1 MKTKNILSIFILIS
15 FMSCSKE
22 FTDLSP
28 ISERN
33 TGSFYSSANDFEVAL
48 AGVYNTLLSQGVY
61 NEAIWIMN
69 DLRSDITFWDA
80 GGLAAAIVRYD
91 DFEETTIDYV
101 GRDSWI
107 AHYKGIGR
115 ANSVIGRIED
125 VDMDASQ
132 KARIVGEAK
141 FLRSLLYYNLATTF
155 GNVPLVLNEAKSA
168 DDDKENVQV
177 PVAQIYSQI
186 AADLTEAESSLP
198 STAKGGRATK
208 GAAAALL
215 GKVYLTQ
222 GDKTSAASA
231 LKRVSGYSLVDN
243 YADLWGVENEFNKES
258 IFEVSYESGYGVL
271 GNLYTS
277 AMNTELGATVT
288 SGSRNFPTKSLISSY
303 EAGDT
308 RFEASIAGIGSEAV
322 GFAADG
328 AGWCIKYGTTNPST
342 DNDGPNNW
350 VVLRYADV
358 LLMLAEALGESTE
371 SYGYINQVRARAGLG
386 AISSSTTG
394 TFAEK
399 LLQERKVELAF
410 EGHRWPD
417 LKRFGVAASV
427 MSSDQR
433 AIDIRGRLN
442 LAIPQREMDINP
454 DFVQN
459 PGY

>member
-1 MKTKNILSIFILIS
+1 
-15 FMSCSKE
+15 
-22 FTDLSP
+22 
-28 ISERN
+28 
-33 TGSFYSSANDFEVAL
+33 
-48 AGVYNTLLSQGVY
+48 
-61 NEAIWIMN
+61 MN

-125 VDMDASQ
+125 VEMDASQ
-132 KARIVGEAK
+132 KTRIVGEAK

-155 GNVPLVLNEAKSA
+155 GNVPLVLNEATSA

-177 PVAQIYSQI
+177 PIAQIYSQI

-243 YADLWGVENEFNKES
+243 YTDLWGVENEFNKES

-288 SGSRNFPTKSLISSY
+288 SGPRNFPTKSLISSY

-386 AISSSTTG
+386 AISSSTAG

-427 MSSDQR
+427 MSSDPR

>member
-33 TGSFYSSANDFEVAL
+33 TGSFYTSANDFEVAL
-48 AGVYNTLLSQGVY
+48 AGVYNTLLSQGIY

-125 VDMDASQ
+125 VEMDASQ
-132 KARIVGEAK
+132 KTRIVGEAK

-155 GNVPLVLNEAKSA
+155 GNVPLVLNEATSA

-177 PVAQIYSQI
+177 PIAQIYSQI

-243 YADLWGVENEFNKES
+243 YTDLWGVENEFNKES

-308 RFEASIAGIGSEAV
+308 RFEASIAGIGSEVV
-322 GFAADG
+322 GFASDG

-386 AISSSTTG
+386 AISSSTAG

-427 MSSDQR
+427 MSSDPR

>member
-33 TGSFYSSANDFEVAL
+33 TGSFYTSANDFEVAL
-48 AGVYNTLLSQGVY
+48 AGVYNTLLSQGIY

-155 GNVPLVLNEAKSA
+155 GNVPLVLNEATSA
-168 DDDKENVQV
+168 DDDEENVQV
-177 PVAQIYSQI
+177 PVAQIYTQI

-222 GDKTSAASA
+222 GDKTSAVSA

-243 YADLWGVENEFNKES
+243 YADLWGVENEFNTES

-288 SGSRNFPTKSLISSY
+288 SGPRNFPTKSLISSY

>member
-1 MKTKNILSIFILIS
+1 
-15 FMSCSKE
+15 MSCSKE

-33 TGSFYSSANDFEVAL
+33 TGSFYTSANDFEVAL

-125 VDMDASQ
+125 VEMDASQ
-132 KARIVGEAK
+132 KTRIVGEAK

-155 GNVPLVLNEAKSA
+155 GNVPLVLNEATSA

-177 PVAQIYSQI
+177 PIAQIYSQI

-243 YADLWGVENEFNKES
+243 YTDLWGVENEFNKES

-386 AISSSTTG
+386 AISSSTAG

-427 MSSDQR
+427 MSSDPR

>member
-1 MKTKNILSIFILIS
+1 MKTKNIFSIFILIS

-125 VDMDASQ
+125 VEMDASQ
-132 KARIVGEAK
+132 KTRIVGEAK

-155 GNVPLVLNEAKSA
+155 GNVPLVLNEATSA

-177 PVAQIYSQI
+177 PIAQIYSQI

-243 YADLWGVENEFNKES
+243 YTDLWGVENEFNKES

-271 GNLYTS
+271 GNLFTS
-277 AMNTELGATVT
+277 AFNTELGATVT

-308 RFEASIAGIGSEAV
+308 RFEASIAGIGSEVV
-322 GFAADG
+322 GFASDG

-386 AISSSTTG
+386 AISSSTAG

-427 MSSDQR
+427 MSSDPR

>member
-33 TGSFYSSANDFEVAL
+33 TGSFYTSANDFEVAL

-80 GGLAAAIVRYD
+80 GGLAAAIVTYA

-125 VDMDASQ
+125 VEMDASQ
-132 KARIVGEAK
+132 KTRIVGEAK

-155 GNVPLVLNEAKSA
+155 GNVPLVLNEATSA

-177 PVAQIYSQI
+177 PIAQIYSQI

-215 GKVYLTQ
+215 GKVHLTQ

-243 YADLWGVENEFNKES
+243 YTDLWGVENEFNKES

-288 SGSRNFPTKSLISSY
+288 SGPRNFPTKSLISSY

-308 RFEASIAGIGSEAV
+308 RFEASIAGIGSEVV
-322 GFAADG
+322 GFASDG

-386 AISSSTTG
+386 AISSSTAG

-427 MSSDQR
+427 MSSDPR

>member
-33 TGSFYSSANDFEVAL
+33 TGSFYTSANDFEVAL

-125 VDMDASQ
+125 VEMDASQ
-132 KARIVGEAK
+132 KTRIVGEAK

-155 GNVPLVLNEAKSA
+155 GNVPLVLNEATSA

-177 PVAQIYSQI
+177 PIAQIYSQI

-243 YADLWGVENEFNKES
+243 YTDLWGVENEFNKES

-386 AISSSTTG
+386 AISSSTAG

-427 MSSDQR
+427 MSSDPR

>member
-33 TGSFYSSANDFEVAL
+33 TGSFYTSANDFEVAL

-125 VDMDASQ
+125 VEMDASQ
-132 KARIVGEAK
+132 KTRIVGEAK

-155 GNVPLVLNEAKSA
+155 GNVPLVLNEATSA

-177 PVAQIYSQI
+177 PIAQIYSQI

-243 YADLWGVENEFNKES
+243 YTDLWGVENEFNKES

-288 SGSRNFPTKSLISSY
+288 SGPRNFPTKSLISSY

-308 RFEASIAGIGSEAV
+308 RFEASIAGIGSEVV
-322 GFAADG
+322 GFASDG

-386 AISSSTTG
+386 AISSSTAG

-427 MSSDQR
+427 MSSDPR

>member
-1 MKTKNILSIFILIS
+1 
-15 FMSCSKE
+15 MSCSKE

-33 TGSFYSSANDFEVAL
+33 TGSFYTSANDFEVAL

-125 VDMDASQ
+125 VEMDASQ
-132 KARIVGEAK
+132 KTRIVGEAK

-155 GNVPLVLNEAKSA
+155 GNVPLVLNEATSA

-177 PVAQIYSQI
+177 PIAQIYSQI

-243 YADLWGVENEFNKES
+243 YTDLWGVENEFNKES

-308 RFEASIAGIGSEAV
+308 RFEASIAGIGSEVV
-322 GFAADG
+322 GFASDG

-386 AISSSTTG
+386 AISSSTAG

-427 MSSDQR
+427 MSSDPR

>member
-1 MKTKNILSIFILIS
+1 
-15 FMSCSKE
+15 
-22 FTDLSP
+22 
-28 ISERN
+28 
-33 TGSFYSSANDFEVAL
+33 
-48 AGVYNTLLSQGVY
+48 
-61 NEAIWIMN
+61 
-69 DLRSDITFWDA
+69 
-80 GGLAAAIVRYD
+80 
-91 DFEETTIDYV
+91 
-101 GRDSWI
+101 
-107 AHYKGIGR
+107 
-115 ANSVIGRIED
+115 
-125 VDMDASQ
+125 
-132 KARIVGEAK
+132 
-141 FLRSLLYYNLATTF
+141 
-155 GNVPLVLNEAKSA
+155 
-168 DDDKENVQV
+168 
-177 PVAQIYSQI
+177 
-186 AADLTEAESSLP
+186 
-198 STAKGGRATK
+198 
-208 GAAAALL
+208 
-215 GKVYLTQ
+215 
-222 GDKTSAASA
+222 
-231 LKRVSGYSLVDN
+231 
-243 YADLWGVENEFNKES
+243 
-258 IFEVSYESGYGVL
+258 
-271 GNLYTS
+271 
-277 AMNTELGATVT
+277 MNTELGATVT
-288 SGSRNFPTKSLISSY
+288 SGPRNFPTKSLISSY

-386 AISSSTTG
+386 AISSSTAG

>member
-1 MKTKNILSIFILIS
+1 MKTKNIFSIFILIS

-125 VDMDASQ
+125 VEMDASQ
-132 KARIVGEAK
+132 KTRIVGEAK

-155 GNVPLVLNEAKSA
+155 GNVPLVLNEATSA

-177 PVAQIYSQI
+177 PIAQIYSQI

-243 YADLWGVENEFNKES
+243 YTDLWGVENEFNKES

-308 RFEASIAGIGSEAV
+308 RFEASIAGIGSEVV
-322 GFAADG
+322 GFASDG

-386 AISSSTTG
+386 AISSSTAG

-427 MSSDQR
+427 MSSDPR

>member
-33 TGSFYSSANDFEVAL
+33 TGSFYTTANDFEVAL
-48 AGVYNTLLSQGVY
+48 AGVYNSLLSQGVY
-61 NEAIWIMN
+61 NEAIWIVN

-125 VDMDASQ
+125 VEMDASQ
-132 KARIVGEAK
+132 KSRIVGEAK

-155 GNVPLVLNEAKSA
+155 GNVPLVLNEATSA

-177 PVAQIYSQI
+177 PIAQIYSQI

-222 GDKTSAASA
+222 GDKSSAASA

-243 YADLWGVENEFNKES
+243 YTDLWGVENEFNKES

-386 AISSSTTG
+386 AISSSTAG

-427 MSSDQR
+427 MSSDPR

>member
-1 MKTKNILSIFILIS
+1 
-15 FMSCSKE
+15 MSCSKE

-33 TGSFYSSANDFEVAL
+33 TGSFYTTANDFEVAL
-48 AGVYNTLLSQGVY
+48 AGVYNSLLSQGVY
-61 NEAIWIMN
+61 NEAIWIVN

-155 GNVPLVLNEAKSA
+155 GNVPLVLNEATSA

-288 SGSRNFPTKSLISSY
+288 SGPRNFPTKSLISSY

>member
-1 MKTKNILSIFILIS
+1 MKAKNILNIFILIS
-15 FMSCSKE
+15 FISCSKE

-28 ISERN
+28 VSERN
-33 TGSFYSSANDFEVAL
+33 TGSFFTTANDFEVAI
-48 AGVYNTLLSQGVY
+48 AGVYNSLLSQGIY

-69 DLRSDITFWDA
+69 DLRSDITFWNA
-80 GGLAAAIVRYD
+80 GGLAASIVRYD

-101 GRDSWI
+101 GKDSWI
-107 AHYKGIGR
+107 AHYKGIAR
-115 ANSVIGRIED
+115 ANTVIDRIED
-125 VDMDASQ
+125 IEMDASQ
-132 KARIVGEAK
+132 KSRIIGEAK
-141 FLRSLLYYNLATTF
+141 FLRSLMYYNLATTF
-155 GNVPLVLNEAKSA
+155 GNVPLVLTEATSG
-168 DDDKENVQV
+168 DDTDQNVQV
-177 PVAQIYSQI
+177 PAAQIYSQI
-186 AADLTEAESSLP
+186 IADLTESESGLP
-198 STAKGGRATK
+198 STAAQGGRATK

-222 GDKTSAASA
+222 GDKSSATSA

-243 YADLWGVENEFNKES
+243 YADLWGVENEFNQES
-258 IFEVSYESGYGVL
+258 IFEVSFESGYGVL

-277 AMNTELGATVT
+277 AFNVELGGTVT
-288 SGSRNFPTKSLISSY
+288 SGPRNFPTESLINSY

-328 AGWCIKYGTTNPST
+328 SGWTIKYGTTNSST

-358 LLMLAEALGESTE
+358 LLMLAEAIGESAE

-386 AISSSTTG
+386 PISSSTAG

-427 MSSDQR
+427 MTSEG
-433 AIDIRGRLN
+433 IDIRGRLN
-442 LAIPQREMDINP
+442 IAIPQREMDINP

-459 PGY
+459 AGY

>member
-1 MKTKNILSIFILIS
+1 MKTKNIFSIFILIS

-33 TGSFYSSANDFEVAL
+33 TGSFYTSANDFEVAL

-125 VDMDASQ
+125 VEMDASQ
-132 KARIVGEAK
+132 KTRIVGEAK

-155 GNVPLVLNEAKSA
+155 GNVPLVLNEATSA

-177 PVAQIYSQI
+177 PIAQIYSQI

-215 GKVYLTQ
+215 GKVHLTQ

-243 YADLWGVENEFNKES
+243 YTDLWGVENEFNKES

-288 SGSRNFPTKSLISSY
+288 SGP
-303 EAGDT
+303 E
-308 RFEASIAGIGSEAV
+308 
-322 GFAADG
+322 
-328 AGWCIKYGTTNPST
+328 
-342 DNDGPNNW
+342 
-350 VVLRYADV
+350 
-358 LLMLAEALGESTE
+358 
-371 SYGYINQVRARAGLG
+371 
-386 AISSSTTG
+386 
-394 TFAEK
+394 TF
-399 LLQERKVELAF
+399 QRKV
-410 EGHRWPD
+410 
-417 LKRFGVAASV
+417 
-427 MSSDQR
+427 
-433 AIDIRGRLN
+433 
-442 LAIPQREMDINP
+442 
-454 DFVQN
+454 
-459 PGY
+459 

>member
-33 TGSFYSSANDFEVAL
+33 TGSFYTSANDFEVAL

-125 VDMDASQ
+125 VEMDASQ
-132 KARIVGEAK
+132 KTRIVGEAK
-141 FLRSLLYYNLATTF
+141 FLRSLLYYNLETTF
-155 GNVPLVLNEAKSA
+155 GNVPLVLNEATSA

-177 PVAQIYSQI
+177 PIAQIYSQI

-243 YADLWGVENEFNKES
+243 YTDLWGVENEFNKES

-308 RFEASIAGIGSEAV
+308 RFEASIAGIGSEVV
-322 GFAADG
+322 GFASDG

-386 AISSSTTG
+386 AISSSTAG

-427 MSSDQR
+427 MSSDPR

>member
-33 TGSFYSSANDFEVAL
+33 TGSFYTSANDFEVAL

-125 VDMDASQ
+125 VEMDASQ
-132 KARIVGEAK
+132 KSRIVGEAK

-155 GNVPLVLNEAKSA
+155 GNVPLVLNEATSA

-177 PVAQIYSQI
+177 PIAQIYSQI

-243 YADLWGVENEFNKES
+243 YTDLWGVENEFNKES

-427 MSSDQR
+427 MSSDPR

>member
-33 TGSFYSSANDFEVAL
+33 TGSFYTSANDFEVAL

-125 VDMDASQ
+125 VEMDASQ
-132 KARIVGEAK
+132 KTRIVGEAK

-155 GNVPLVLNEAKSA
+155 GNVPLVLNEATSA

-177 PVAQIYSQI
+177 PIAQIYSQI

-243 YADLWGVENEFNKES
+243 YTDLWGVENEFNKES

-308 RFEASIAGIGSEAV
+308 RFEASIAGIGSEVV
-322 GFAADG
+322 GFASDG

-386 AISSSTTG
+386 AISSSTAG

-427 MSSDQR
+427 MSSDPR

>member
-33 TGSFYSSANDFEVAL
+33 TGSFYTSANDFEVAL

-125 VDMDASQ
+125 VEMDASQ
-132 KARIVGEAK
+132 KTRIVGEAK

-155 GNVPLVLNEAKSA
+155 GNVPLVLNEATSA

-177 PVAQIYSQI
+177 PIAQIYSQI

-243 YADLWGVENEFNKES
+243 YTDLWGVENEFNTES

-288 SGSRNFPTKSLISSY
+288 SGPRNFPTKSLISSY

-386 AISSSTTG
+386 AISSSTAG

-427 MSSDQR
+427 MSSDPR

>member
-1 MKTKNILSIFILIS
+1 
-15 FMSCSKE
+15 
-22 FTDLSP
+22 
-28 ISERN
+28 
-33 TGSFYSSANDFEVAL
+33 
-48 AGVYNTLLSQGVY
+48 
-61 NEAIWIMN
+61 MN

-155 GNVPLVLNEAKSA
+155 GNVPLVLNEATSA

-288 SGSRNFPTKSLISSY
+288 SGPRNFPTKSLISSY

>member
-1 MKTKNILSIFILIS
+1 MKTKNIFSIFILIS

-33 TGSFYSSANDFEVAL
+33 TGSFYTSANDFEVAL

-125 VDMDASQ
+125 VEMDASQ
-132 KARIVGEAK
+132 KTRIVGEAK

-155 GNVPLVLNEAKSA
+155 GNVPLVLNEATSA

-177 PVAQIYSQI
+177 PIAQIYSQI

-215 GKVYLTQ
+215 GKVHLTQ

-243 YADLWGVENEFNKES
+243 YTDLWGVENEFNKES

-386 AISSSTTG
+386 AISSSTAG

-427 MSSDQR
+427 MSSDPR

>member
-155 GNVPLVLNEAKSA
+155 GNVPLVLNEATSA

-177 PVAQIYSQI
+177 PVAQIYTQI

-288 SGSRNFPTKSLISSY
+288 SGPRNFPTKSLISSY

>member
-155 GNVPLVLNEAKSA
+155 GNVPLVLNEATSA
-168 DDDKENVQV
+168 DDDEENVQV
-177 PVAQIYSQI
+177 PVAQIYTQI

-288 SGSRNFPTKSLISSY
+288 SGPRNFPTKSLISSY
-303 EAGDT
+303 ESGDT

>member
-1 MKTKNILSIFILIS
+1 MKTKNIFSIFILIS

-33 TGSFYSSANDFEVAL
+33 TGSFYTSANDFEVAL

-125 VDMDASQ
+125 VEMDASQ
-132 KARIVGEAK
+132 KTRIVGEAK

-155 GNVPLVLNEAKSA
+155 GNVPLVLNEATSA

-177 PVAQIYSQI
+177 PIAQIYSQI

-215 GKVYLTQ
+215 GKVHLTQ

-243 YADLWGVENEFNKES
+243 YTDLWGVENEFNKES

-288 SGSRNFPTKSLISSY
+288 SGPRNFPTKSLISSY

-386 AISSSTTG
+386 AISSSTAG

-427 MSSDQR
+427 MSSDPR

>member
-125 VDMDASQ
+125 VEMDASQ
-132 KARIVGEAK
+132 KTRIVGEAK

-155 GNVPLVLNEAKSA
+155 GNVPLVLNEATSA

-177 PVAQIYSQI
+177 PIAQIYSQI

-215 GKVYLTQ
+215 GKVHLTQ

-243 YADLWGVENEFNKES
+243 YTDLWGVENEFNKES

-308 RFEASIAGIGSEAV
+308 RFEASIAGIGSEVV
-322 GFAADG
+322 GFASDG

-386 AISSSTTG
+386 AISSSTAG

-427 MSSDQR
+427 MSSDPR

>member
-33 TGSFYSSANDFEVAL
+33 TGSFYTSANDFEVAL
-48 AGVYNTLLSQGVY
+48 AGVYNTLLSQGIY

-155 GNVPLVLNEAKSA
+155 GNVPLVLNEATSA

-177 PVAQIYSQI
+177 PIAQIYSQI

-243 YADLWGVENEFNKES
+243 YTDLWGVENEFNKES

-308 RFEASIAGIGSEAV
+308 RFEASIAGIGSEVV
-322 GFAADG
+322 GFASDG

-386 AISSSTTG
+386 AISSSTAG

-427 MSSDQR
+427 MSSDPR

>member
-33 TGSFYSSANDFEVAL
+33 TGSFYTSANDFEVAL

-125 VDMDASQ
+125 VEMDASQ
-132 KARIVGEAK
+132 KTRIVGEAK

-155 GNVPLVLNEAKSA
+155 GNVPLVLNEATSA

-177 PVAQIYSQI
+177 PIAQIYSQI

-215 GKVYLTQ
+215 GKVHLTQ

-243 YADLWGVENEFNKES
+243 YTDLWGVENEFNKES

-288 SGSRNFPTKSLISSY
+288 SGPRNFPTKSLISSY

-386 AISSSTTG
+386 AISSSTAG

-427 MSSDQR
+427 MSSDPR

>member
-125 VDMDASQ
+125 VEMDASQ
-132 KARIVGEAK
+132 KTRIVGEAK

-155 GNVPLVLNEAKSA
+155 GNVPLVLNEATSA

-177 PVAQIYSQI
+177 PIAQIYSQI

-243 YADLWGVENEFNKES
+243 YTDLWGVENEFNKES

-308 RFEASIAGIGSEAV
+308 RFEASIAGIGSEVV
-322 GFAADG
+322 GFASDG

-386 AISSSTTG
+386 AISSSTAG

-427 MSSDQR
+427 MSSDPR

>member
-33 TGSFYSSANDFEVAL
+33 TGSFYTSANDFEVAL

-125 VDMDASQ
+125 VEMDASQ
-132 KARIVGEAK
+132 KTRIVGEAK

-155 GNVPLVLNEAKSA
+155 GNVPLVLNEATSA

-177 PVAQIYSQI
+177 PIAQIYSQI

-215 GKVYLTQ
+215 GKVHLTQ

-243 YADLWGVENEFNKES
+243 YTDLWGVENEFNKES

-386 AISSSTTG
+386 AISSSTAG

-427 MSSDQR
+427 MSSDPR

>member
-33 TGSFYSSANDFEVAL
+33 TGSFYTSANDFEVAL
-48 AGVYNTLLSQGVY
+48 AGVYNTLLSQGIY

-125 VDMDASQ
+125 VEMDASQ
-132 KARIVGEAK
+132 KTRIVGEAK

-155 GNVPLVLNEAKSA
+155 GNVPLVLNEATSA

-177 PVAQIYSQI
+177 PIAQIYSQI

-243 YADLWGVENEFNKES
+243 YTDLWGVENEFNKES

-288 SGSRNFPTKSLISSY
+288 SGPRNFPTKSLISSY

-427 MSSDQR
+427 MSSDPR

>member
-1 MKTKNILSIFILIS
+1 
-15 FMSCSKE
+15 MSCSKE

-33 TGSFYSSANDFEVAL
+33 TGSFYTSANDFEVAL

-125 VDMDASQ
+125 VEMDASQ

-155 GNVPLVLNEAKSA
+155 GNVPLVLNEATSA

-177 PVAQIYSQI
+177 PIAQIYSQI

-243 YADLWGVENEFNKES
+243 YTDLWGVENEFNKES

-386 AISSSTTG
+386 AISSSTAG

-427 MSSDQR
+427 MSSDPR